1 MGKFTNKE
9 YAEYMLANY
18 VLGSRD
24 TALFIAM
31 SLFEKYF
38 HEQLEKRKHPE
49 YIKIKNDPK
58 LKNDLKL
65 VELIKW
71 YCQDSNKEDPLF
83 SWEGDLRPK
92 LDNFRYF
99 RNDFTHGFDDSQMF
113 AREKEIETFILY
125 VYFAH
130 HPAEKYDESITKRSN
145 KDYLLL
151 QDYKVKELTERM
163 MERLERSKYQEDSM
177 YVKTFTGFEE
187 ADFENLFELRKKMV
201 FLSRTLEKSFKSF
214 SIKRTIISPIDTTSA
229 YIWMPFII
237 ENAPQEPNDYET
249 ERKNLI
255 ESSLSILATPMDFRI
270 YLDFGGGD
278 YNNRLQYQ
286 WFLLSQEF
294 KEYCATYS
302 SMHQGISLFDTKWYS
317 FITNHCS
324 LQDIIQDELLF
335 CEKVNSALSFLEKS
349 REKKN
354 VITKNYNLVGYILPA
369 SNLSQKDI
377 GVYFAKTLHLYIE
390 FLKYLPCNQKVK
402 PAYTSCQND
411 ILKMLDIH

>member
-38 HEQLEKRKHPE
+38 HEQLQKRKHRAYLSRKE
-49 YIKIKNDPK
+49 N
-58 LKNDLKL
+58 LLWQ
-65 VELIKW
+65 LIDW
-71 YCQDSNKEDPLF
+71 YSENLTDDPLKDSSKTITEELKKF
-83 SWEGDLRPK
+83 KQL
-92 LDNFRYF
+92 
-99 RNDFTHGFDDSQMF
+99 RNDFTHGFDDNQMI
-113 AREKEIETFILY
+113 AREKEIETFSLY

-130 HPAEKYDESITKRSN
+130 HPEEKYDESITKRSN

-201 FLSRTLEKSFKSF
+201 FLSRTLEKFFKSF

>member
-38 HEQLEKRKHPE
+38 HEQLQKWKHRAYLSRKE
-49 YIKIKNDPK
+49 N
-58 LKNDLKL
+58 LLWQ
-65 VELIKW
+65 LIDW
-71 YCQDSNKEDPLF
+71 YSENLTHDPLKDSSKTITEELKKF
-83 SWEGDLRPK
+83 KQL
-92 LDNFRYF
+92 
-99 RNDFTHGFDDSQMF
+99 RNDFTHGFDDNQMI
-113 AREKEIETFILY
+113 AREKEIENFILY
-125 VYFAH
+125 VYFAY

-201 FLSRTLEKSFKSF
+201 FLSRTLEKFFKSF